1 MPRCPR
7 RSVHVPPCCDQLL
20 RPVRRLVAMMAP
32 PPADERP
39 SVRVH
44 LKRLKSL
51 CVEILTVTD
60 PAILTAIPGF
70 AMHDELAELVR
81 LANMTPREALAA
93 AAIRPARFLRVADLF
108 GTFAPGKV
116 ADLVLLDMSR
126 SLVRKAL
133 RSPTMR

>member
-1 MPRCPR
+1 
-7 RSVHVPPCCDQLL
+7 
-20 RPVRRLVAMMAP
+20 
-32 PPADERP
+32 
-39 SVRVH
+39 
-44 LKRLKSL
+44 
-51 CVEILTVTD
+51 
-60 PAILTAIPGF
+60 
-70 AMHDELAELVR
+70 MHDELAELVR

-108 GTFAPGKV
+108 GTLAPGKV